1 MLSLD
6 SPVKVGRSVARA
18 RPIQTNAIF
27 DCKVKIPKDLENWA
41 VLKSLSIVVLF
52 LVFRCFLAIMRCCG
66 MRMASST
73 FRFVF
78 LPFLHFL
85 QHLYLVTA
93 AKQSHQILIGMSKE
107 VLWCDFDMMYGQLF
121 WWAFLESLDWSL
133 AFFIFSSKA
142 FGKSLV
148 PGPRIPTVG
157 RCQRWAGS
165 D

>member
-27 DCKVKIPKDLENWA
+27 DCKVNTLKVLENWA
-41 VLKSLSIVVLF
+41 VLKSLSIVVHF

-78 LPFLHFL
+78 LPFV
-85 QHLYLVTA
+85 HLFGPFVF
-93 AKQSHQILIGMSKE
+93 SHSGHAITSDFDRHVKRGQKK
-107 VLWCDFDMMYGQLF
+107 LWCWAKYFWTRLTDFWRSSSFPAKPL
-121 WWAFLESLDWSL
+121 AKVSCPLLESLP
-133 AFFIFSSKA
+133 
-142 FGKSLV
+142 LV
-148 PGPRIPTVG
+148 DVSRGQV
-157 RCQRWAGS
+157 
-165 D
+165 